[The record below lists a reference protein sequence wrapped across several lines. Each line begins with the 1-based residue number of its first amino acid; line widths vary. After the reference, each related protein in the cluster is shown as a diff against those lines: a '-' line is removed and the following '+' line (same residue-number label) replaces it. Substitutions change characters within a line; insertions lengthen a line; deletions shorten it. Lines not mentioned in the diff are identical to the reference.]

1 MNEASQ
7 IFVAINLYH
16 LGRLLLPGL
25 NGLSGPDDFY
35 SS

>member
-1 MNEASQ
+1 MNEAKT
-7 IFVAINLYH
+7 FVAINLYH
-16 LGRLLLPGL
+16 LGRLLPGL